1 MKNEELKNEELRTV
15 TTTNHTPKEGRM
27 TLTATMPATPAEAQR
42 QHGFEAFRPFDLNGL
57 KTYDLTSR
65 PSKVFHDELGQP
77 VSPNATIE
85 EWLNCL
91 PKQLAAQELR
101 RVSGHLCRAYREGRM
116 AAAALG
122 GHVIKTGCAPY
133 LIDWIQ
139 KGILKAVALNG
150 SAAIHDFELA
160 IAGKTSENVSVQLPS
175 GQFGMA
181 RETADAFAVA
191 ARDGAD
197 NERGLGW
204 ALGQHLDSLDC
215 PYAEASLMLAAYRAG
230 IPCTVHVALG
240 TDIVHMHPH
249 VSGAALG
256 EASLIDFRRLCSVV
270 ATMERGVWMN
280 LGSAVIMP
288 EVFVKAVAVV
298 NNFGHHLDGLVT
310 VNLDKQVQYRSR
322 VNVIERPSAEGIE
335 LIGHHEILLPLLH
348 AAVACQMAR
357 GQTSVPAQAA

>member
-1 MKNEELKNEELRTV
+1 MASIK
-15 TTTNHTPKEGRM
+15 PY
-27 TLTATMPATPAEAQR
+27 
-42 QHGFEAFRPFDLNGL
+42 DLNGL

-65 PSKVFHDELGQP
+65 PSKVFHDDLGQLVGP
-77 VSPNATIE
+77 GTTVE
-85 EWLNCL
+85 EWFASL
-91 PKQLAAQELR
+91 PRQLAAEELR
-101 RVSGHLCRAYREGRM
+101 RVSNHLCRSHREGRT

-133 LIDWIQ
+133 LIDWIN

-160 IAGKTSENVSVQLPS
+160 VAGKTSENVTAQLPS

-191 ARDGAD
+191 AREGAD
-197 NERGLGW
+197 NEQGLGW
-204 ALGQHLDSLDC
+204 ALGKHLDSLDC
-215 PYAEASLMLAAYRAG
+215 PHADSSLVLAAYRAG
-230 IPCTVHVALG
+230 IPCTIHVALG

-270 ATMERGVWMN
+270 ATMEHGVWMN

-288 EVFVKAVAVV
+288 EVFVKAVSVV
-298 NNFGHHLDGLVT
+298 NNFGHSLDGLVT

-322 VNVIERPSAEGIE
+322 VNVIERPSSEGIE
-335 LIGHHEILLPLLH
+335 LIGHHELMLPLLH
-348 AAVACQMAR
+348 ACVACQMAR
-357 GQTSVPAQAA
+357 SQPTIPAQAA